1 MRLAPLALCLA
12 ACTSSMT
19 PEQQLAFIL
28 DDTDEPE
35 SVRQPPPPPA
45 EPRLRDGPKV
55 PPPPLRQVASVASPS
70 IGDASDRVLWL
81 SRNARF
87 AALGRLSNGGPACG
101 SVTDAAR
108 HDLHDLDTDTHE
120 AIDRIVARDPRGRYL
135 VFHTGPHLWL
145 LDSDTGTRSELPAR
159 GVALADASD
168 PCNIGRRA
176 AFDAVGRH
184 LVYLRGARSHEQVI
198 WHDLASGRE
207 LIVQVPNSAGPIW
220 RAEPSVTPGWVRV
233 FSVPQDTDAD
243 GRRRIPR
250 TRRISRGDE
259 VVSLTLHV
267 GDDPRPTVG
276 DDPRPIVG
284 PGGPSDDGFSPIG
297 GGMFAAMFH
306 RRPPL
311 LATTGSAPAVPPGCD
326 HHIGLPTDLDGVR
339 LVPLECHEELRL
351 WWPQS
356 HHDLPLPAGRLVD
369 APTQLDADDH
379 LWRAAQLELR
389 PHETHIVRVDTDTAI
404 ALTGP
409 RVLLDVVE
417 PGQEPIRTDRAGWL
431 YFNNPAGLLAFH
443 ITTGE
448 TRVHLGVIA
457 RELRPGAAQ
466 LLGRW
471 YALDPARARMH
482 ALERA
487 PTVVAEN
494 GCAVVGSGKRGDHGP
509 WTRHCPQP

>member
-1 MRLAPLALCLA
+1 
-12 ACTSSMT
+12 
-19 PEQQLAFIL
+19 
-28 DDTDEPE
+28 
-35 SVRQPPPPPA
+35 
-45 EPRLRDGPKV
+45 
-55 PPPPLRQVASVASPS
+55 
-70 IGDASDRVLWL
+70 
-81 SRNARF
+81 
-87 AALGRLSNGGPACG
+87 
-101 SVTDAAR
+101 
-108 HDLHDLDTDTHE
+108 
-120 AIDRIVARDPRGRYL
+120 

-284 PGGPSDDGFSPIG
+284 PGGPRDDGFSPIG
-297 GGMFAAMFH
+297 GGMFAAMSH

-356 HHDLPLPAGRLVD
+356 HHVLPLPAGRLVD

-487 PTVVAEN
+487 PHGRRRERLRRGRQRQARRPRPLDPPLPAALIKRPRQTPRRRATSPAATPPTPRASPRSPAAPAPARPSAAHTQPPSRAARSGPLARTPPPSGAE
-494 GCAVVGSGKRGDHGP
+494 R
-509 WTRHCPQP
+509 TRTAPARNLPS